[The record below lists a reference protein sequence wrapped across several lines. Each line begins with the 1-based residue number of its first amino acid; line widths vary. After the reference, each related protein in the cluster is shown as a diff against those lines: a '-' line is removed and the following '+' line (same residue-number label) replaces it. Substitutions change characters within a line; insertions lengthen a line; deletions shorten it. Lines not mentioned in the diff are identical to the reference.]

1 MQAPQAAQAI
11 KPVSLWTDAAGTWTM
26 RHHDF
31 WMPAWVEAIGRSK
44 HVLADGR
51 MNLFL
56 NSWFINVNNT

>member
-1 MQAPQAAQAI
+1 M
-11 KPVSLWTDAAGTWTM
+11 KPVSFWKDAAGTGTM
-26 RHHDF
+26 RHYDF